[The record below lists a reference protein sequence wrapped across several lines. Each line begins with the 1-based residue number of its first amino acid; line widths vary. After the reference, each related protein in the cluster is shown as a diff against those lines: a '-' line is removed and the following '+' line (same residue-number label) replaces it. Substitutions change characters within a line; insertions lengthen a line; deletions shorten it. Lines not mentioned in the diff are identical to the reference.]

1 MKKIW
6 LGIGAAVI
14 VILLLLQ
21 TKFNVFMRLEQ
32 NGYAVAD
39 SEIKKMLMLDPEE
52 VELET
57 SFEHYRFEAL
67 DYIYQRGN
75 KYYMGEKKKQEIDL
89 GFPLYVNG
97 GAGILFTD
105 NSGTLFDVDFE
116 TAETYPGLTVSEG
129 ISYNPGG
136 SRADATEY
144 IFSELPNGMF
154 VNLDVLTFKDRGE
167 ERNVDPNSIIYFTEE
182 YFTYSEQQNG
192 IGNYQVCKT
201 IAADDIVNIHGQEI
215 TYHDLLLKLHV
226 INEKK
231 AKEPEVEEETTPV
244 ETLVPEQAELED
256 GEVLESEVEGIE
268 EAAEKED
275 ATKELQEP
283 AGAADKEVTK
293 EEEQK
298 QKQPQQGSQSNSK
311 PNPGSPSAKPQNPVK
326 PPSSDEPPRG
336 TRPDSMRP
344 DKETAKPVVG
354 YIKPNVTVNSVTAGV
369 YRIMLDVTV
378 DDPAIR
384 LHKLRKVQF
393 EFYEVGSDGKETL
406 VYRTYTGASNSK
418 LSAGEGSIKPDTT
431 YRINAYFTYYDEYDN
446 MTVESIPLDTLIPDS
461 KITTGSLSSVGI
473 IDLGNPVPQYY
484 YDTYLELPNVKYAA
498 GSDEEALY
506 GINRN
511 AGMKLIVKG
520 NSGFSAETILD
531 ATTIRNFKNGVSVDF
546 VSAANLTPKSEYEF
560 TIVAEDYFGN
570 SLTLINNTGTFETC
584 KSRPIGSLEIV
595 ENKLGNFKMR
605 VKMTDLDESAIPAT
619 TEKDYDIYLVYATER
634 SEVEKVTKEE
644 CDAYLAG
651 TPINGSKVAFVHKFE
666 KDTYLKDGRIEI
678 DQIIETTKLDLNE
691 RYFAYLYCDYDL
703 NNKKGPVYFGEIADL
718 KFTSASLSSLG
729 DIYVKVDISHVMA
742 HSATITY
749 TLNTDRTV
757 DELEK
762 LLSSVRFNIVRDGG
776 EEEITDS
783 YIEFNTDAMTKFTG
797 YDHGTNEN
805 PKDFPWSPKEP
816 VSPEDSAR
824 SVLMDASFFDG
835 SLSEEQHALNSM
847 TDYSIDPVI
856 KATYNGKEYD
866 MKVKL
871 TTSSFKTMKEPASVE
886 VENLVLAAGRLRFNV
901 KINDPDEA
909 IMGNSGHMVRM
920 NLYQQDGTF
929 VKAIRIPKNTED
941 FQEIEIAGLKE
952 DKRFKLTF
960 IATEYNEGYTNSTYV
975 SNKIIKEILIDDSV
989 ELSGTIKLQ
998 DIVAGDSNSRLKANV
1013 AVSLNDDNKILN
1025 NGCYYIK
1032 VTKNGIDVTE
1042 SANYPASYEV
1052 PGTGGYYIGTGTKI
1066 EKELTFAVDKGR
1078 NTYQLT
1084 LYAMVNGQQ
1093 LILDT
1098 LKFTAEKTV
1107 TAISSAE
1114 DFIFKI
1120 KNDPSGKFV
1129 VTEDIVLDS
1138 ETVYEN
1144 PNDSSQK
1151 STPKR
1156 ITNNFNGQIDFQ
1168 GYSLDYNYRSK
1179 TSSFFANLG
1188 SQSEIS
1194 NMVFNVKLENSG
1206 AAVYDDGILCRF
1218 NYGKIHDVMVNFK
1231 GAVLAMNEQVGL
1243 LCKTNTVSGVIE
1255 NFVVSNEPEEGM
1267 MPYTVWKTG
1276 GLVCASNLGIVR
1288 NGYAYGDPIYTDIA
1302 EPSVGGELQV
1312 GGIVGFQ
1319 SSRGRLENVFSLV
1332 NVSVANPH
1340 RALNQNTKVNGYGS
1354 IAGRAYGKVF
1364 NAYGIGESF
1373 YREEHNNE
1381 TKNIA
1386 VGPAVGTF
1394 DGRSSNVYYW
1404 NETDTDYTN
1413 TKQKRI
1419 GLESLYD
1426 YGWQAELLGSQFNT
1440 SNVEVGYYP
1449 HVKLSDELPSQP
1461 NLPLPERAS
1470 ANLVEFVSAEVV
1482 EYVDNKQ
1489 AAIVNF
1495 RFSNTQNAQIQE
1507 INIKELTTEIDKDSI
1522 HSADGFT
1529 NLQAKVYNPTRF
1541 CSTYE
1546 IDSVKCYLKGERT
1559 VDFEPN
1565 PILLVDFYRNISTPD
1580 EWYEYVVKQ
1589 PTENARLIADID
1601 FSGVPEDRIAVTSEY
1616 TGKLDGG
1623 SADENSPGY
1632 SIKNITIQQRKKN
1645 NVFTSNVRG
1654 AITNLCIENLTL
1666 GNEDNVVENPA
1677 FVNTLNGGV
1686 IDNVHIYDMNV
1697 IGYKYIGGI
1706 ASTAT
1711 YGAEIT
1717 NSSIRNI
1724 NLTYKEPENVNT
1736 VGRIGGVAAYVH
1748 ETRVNNCY
1756 VRDLE
1761 MNVPDIRECE
1771 GAGGLVGYASSSSI
1785 DGAYSTG
1792 SITVRGVRAGGIVGY
1807 YTNNETGSCIKNIL
1821 SGTDVLSYQD
1831 KIGGLVGEASVTAML
1846 NDRNNMSGVALGNV
1860 FANDPDASAVSY
1872 TIGDMAGAKLSFY
1885 GSEVQLLNGLVGQE
1899 KDENTLGILT
1909 LEQIQDADTYM
1920 NEAGMDA
1927 VFDYSK
1933 AEDNYFP
1940 VLYYEGTNI
1949 PLPFQSDIPLS
1960 SAEISKNEITV
1971 NEVILNVE
1979 NNRIALDVNTLY
1991 DTEYKIT
1998 NIKIENLK
2006 LNDHWNNQMQNTLTD
2021 GGGRIS
2027 TYYLSVGEQEHW
2039 QDSYLLTRIDYTKM
2053 VNGEPVPG
2061 YADFTED
2068 PVRIPLTLF
2077 AEINS
2082 VEAWN
2087 QHLTEANNYGNYEN
2101 YCITEDL
2108 NFANRRYTYNVK
2120 IGRIKGATGRGD
2132 GKATLSGI
2140 DLSGPRTNFIFR
2152 LNTEMTNLAFENCN
2166 ITSSERD
2173 GVGLVGA
2180 SAADV
2185 TNISFKGINIS
2196 NKTQNVNTAGLV
2208 GYQVGGSMQ
2217 DIIMEHVSVVGDR
2230 GEQSYVGG
2238 LVGYCTGSV
2247 LFKNI
2252 NGTKIEVTG
2261 SSYVGG
2267 LVGMTARAYFEDIAY
2282 EDIKVTGRASYVGG
2296 IIGYNNSPRTAENAP
2311 HMWNVSIKG
2320 KPERDAAG
2328 WVIGSS
2334 TEIAIGA
2341 DYTAGNYMGGIAGR
2355 CIGYNI
2361 GFGRPAGVE
2370 GGNAIT
2376 VDGIVLRAAGSY
2388 VGGAFGESYGCQN
2401 VTVTDVLITGNNHT
2415 RAQLRSQVGGV
2426 SGRQNYENSY
2436 NEVNHIKI
2444 DVEDYRQVG
2453 LVSGYRVNNGSSY
2466 YCFAHNSDLK
2476 TTKTTRVKDTV
2487 WDVGGV
2493 FGRSDSASYYCG
2505 AYNCNILAT
2514 GETADA
2520 FYTNVG
2526 GIVGYSAGLVNR
2538 CFYYAEPQSDTDP
2551 TANAAYKVQ
2560 GGSYVGGVVG
2570 NLGSGGATLTYSN
2583 ANVIADRLYAG
2594 GLVGYYNNAY
2604 TKSKVSGKDVYGY
2617 SGVYL
2622 RNSYFAGTVKAKSFA
2637 GGAIGANAMAVSS
2650 TVDPSHQKNGGRSTV
2665 VDAAAGFKS
2674 GSAMEREYTVSNLI
2688 LAKTVSADEVDTNG
2702 KITAHAFCGT
2712 QDGFEGKANMWY
2724 DPSKENESAKN
2735 RDYQTSQDKAFR
2747 TLLFAGMKVGKTDG
2761 EMTELYNM
2769 TAKPEDKVPDY
2780 AKNGDQWRY
2789 EMWNPSEFDDA
2800 NGIVVHWPVVNA
2812 RLVTTADLQGA
2823 NQYETLK
2830 ALAWVT
2836 ENNNAQP
2843 MYRYTMKGDYYRLFY
2858 SAIDNKAEWDA
2869 VGDAGQY
2876 QGKDYLPH
2884 IRVNSKKN
2892 PVNFKNDKFLQKQ
2905 SNLGI
2910 ALPIPEWTATTPRPD
2925 TTTLSLR
2932 PVAQTYVTI
2941 YPVDA
2946 DRINVEFSQDLVDCG
2961 GYFTLS
2967 YGGEVISKQLI
2978 TKRVY
2983 TYSYDYAKNL
2993 KLTYGYADLETIQEQ
3008 MVQAGIIEADTP
3020 LTEEQEQKI
3029 FAYEDLI
3036 FELDTLSYSAAS
3048 LERHVMVYGNEYYY
3062 ISEDGIVHGCG
3073 SSSSSQS
3080 TGEDTSSE
3088 DGKVVDETA
3097 QTMAG
3102 SYITIYNGH
3111 ALCEDGRVIE
3121 VSGEGT
3127 VRTTSGCAPLSE
3139 VTTLQ
3144 SFNYDGYWIETYAK
3158 FSEVVNT
3165 DVVAKESQ
3173 ILKGYTGNVG
3183 FIDSR
3188 MENIKDSLLLYT
3200 KDGKEYQTIL
3210 GVDGIMIDMFQGDDI
3225 NAPEDFKCSGIVYM
3239 TNNLNS
3245 SVPFVL
3251 VEYQNGGIVGY
3262 NYMTGEYLFDNS
3274 VKNVMSLLDYT
3285 KVYFEGDKSMYAQVS
3300 SSYAVNKETAEI
3312 IGTPE
3317 RLLELVEGNS
3327 ENIDV
3332 QGNSTGEGTKSENEL
3347 QEKAGDETAK
3357 TSNKTEVSE
3366 SGEVSDKLTDGDS
3379 SSVQGDAK
3387 GDGKENDL
3395 DSNGEALNGASAGD
3409 NTLAESKDG
3418 TGESDNIEE
3427 SEFTSVPGAESGNP
3441 VSEDE
3446 KISGEGKGE
3455 GINVVSGTSTANG
3468 SNTEI
3473 TDSIGGVSG
3482 DASADKATGTGD
3494 KAAGVDKGT
3503 GNDSADDADDKV
3515 NIDELDISTLTGK
3528 NTEGEAGEGKDG
3540 EGEDGKT
3547 VSEVGKDV
3555 KENETDVAN
3564 GQTDDAQDGA
3574 NSQVDGTQD
3583 GANGGNDTV
3592 QTSAKTRT
3600 TTAGTKI
3607 KTSDNINN
3615 GDSNSP
3621 NLGTLNE
3628 EEKDEGKTES
3638 SDTSNTSS
3646 SDTLANG
3653 LITVYNQST
3662 GTYEIVDVEQ
3672 YFNIPVYQSENQKLC
3687 IHDLSAYAGFAEEEV
3702 EKEEADGLLL
3712 YILIAFAIVGGVG
3725 FTYYYRKKTKYNR

>member
-39 SEIKKMLMLDPEE
+39 SEIKKILMLDPEE
-52 VELET
+52 VESDI

-105 NSGTLFDVDFE
+105 NSSTLFDVDFQ
-116 TAETYPGLTVSEG
+116 TAESYPGLTVSEG

-144 IFSELPNGMF
+144 IFSEIPNGMF
-154 VNLDVLTFKDRGE
+154 VNLDVLTFEDRGE
-167 ERNVDPNSIIYFTEE
+167 VRDVDRNSIIYFTEE
-182 YFTYSEQQNG
+182 YFTYSEQEG
-192 IGNYQVCKT
+192 GVGNYQVCKT
-201 IAADDIVNIHGQEI
+201 ISADDMVNIHGQEM
-215 TYHDLLLKLHV
+215 TYHELLIKLNV

-231 AKEPEVEEETTPV
+231 PQEPETEEETIPV

-256 GEVLESEVEGIE
+256 GEVLESEAEEIE
-268 EAAEKED
+268 ETEEAED
-275 ATKELQEP
+275 GTKELEEA

-293 EEEQK
+293 EEEQNE
-298 QKQPQQGSQSNSK
+298 PQQGSQSNSNS
-311 PNPGSPSAKPQNPVK
+311 NPGSPSAKPQNPVK
-326 PPSSDEPPRG
+326 PPSSNEPPRG

-344 DKETAKPVVG
+344 DKEPPEPVVG
-354 YIKPNVTVNSVTAGV
+354 YIKPTVTVNSVTAGV

-406 VYRTYTGASNSK
+406 VYRTYTGASNNK
-418 LSAGEGSIKPDTT
+418 LSAGDGSIKPDTT
-431 YRINAYFTYYDEYDN
+431 YRINAYFTYYDEYNN

-484 YDTYLELPNVKYAA
+484 YDTYLELPDVKAA
-498 GSDEEALY
+498 TGSDEEALY

-511 AGMKLIVKG
+511 AGVKLIVEG
-520 NSGFSAETILD
+520 NSLTNSGFSAETILD
-531 ATTIRNFKNGVSVDF
+531 ATTIRNFKNGVSVDI
-546 VSAANLTPKSEYEF
+546 VSAANLTAKEKYKF

-570 SLTLINNTGTFETC
+570 PLTLINNTGVFETC
-584 KSRPIGSLEIV
+584 KSRPIGNLEIV
-595 ENKLGNFKMR
+595 ENKLGNFKMQ
-605 VKMTDLDESAIPAT
+605 VKMTDVDESAITANAGT
-619 TEKDYDIYLVYATER
+619 GYDIYLVYSTKQI
-634 SEVEKVTKEE
+634 EVEPVTKDE
-644 CDAYLAG
+644 CDAYIANDG
-651 TPINGSKVAFVHKFE
+651 PVAGSKVAFAYKFSE
-666 KDTYLKDGRIEI
+666 SEYLDADGKLKI
-678 DQIIETTKLDLNE
+678 DEIIETTKLDLNE

-703 NNKKGPVYFGEIADL
+703 NNKKGPVYFGEIANL
-718 KFTSASLSSLG
+718 RFTSASLSSLG
-729 DIYVKVDISHVMA
+729 DIYVKVDISNVTA
-742 HSATITY
+742 HSANIAF
-749 TLNTDRTV
+749 TLNGDRTV

-762 LLSSVRFNIVRDGG
+762 LLSSVRFDIVRDGG

-783 YIEFNTDAMTKFTG
+783 YMQFDTDAMTVFSG
-797 YDHGTNEN
+797 YDHGSNGS
-805 PKDFPWSPKEP
+805 PKDFPWAETGTFGT
-816 VSPEDSAR
+816 VM
-824 SVLMDASFFDG
+824 MDANFFNG
-835 SLSEEQHALNSM
+835 SLSEEQHALKSM
-847 TDYSIDPVI
+847 TDYSIEPDI
-856 KATYNGKEYD
+856 KAIYNGKEYD

-871 TTSSFKTMKEPASVE
+871 TTSSFKTMKEPATVD
-886 VENLVLAAGRLRFNV
+886 VENLVLAAGKLRFNV
-901 KINDPDEA
+901 KVNDPDEA
-909 IMGNSGHMVRM
+909 IIGNSGHTVRM

-941 FQEIEIAGLKE
+941 FQEIEITGLNE
-952 DKRFKLTF
+952 DKRLKLTF
-960 IATEYNEGYTNSTYV
+960 IAMEYNEGFTNNTYA
-975 SNKIIKEILIDDSV
+975 SNKILKEILIDDSV

-998 DIVAGDSNSRLKANV
+998 DIVAGDSNSKLKANV
-1013 AVSLNDDNKILN
+1013 EVALSDDNKILN
-1025 NGCYYIK
+1025 NGCYYIQVK
-1032 VTKNGIDVTE
+1032 KNGTDVTE

-1052 PGTGGYYIGTGTKI
+1052 PGAGGDYIGTGTKI

-1084 LYAMVNGQQ
+1084 LYAMVNGQR
-1093 LILDT
+1093 LVLDT
-1098 LKFTAEKTV
+1098 LTFTSEKTV
-1107 TAISSAE
+1107 TGINSAQE
-1114 DFIFKI
+1114 FVWKI
-1120 KNDPSGKFV
+1120 KNNPSGKFV
-1129 VTEDIVLDS
+1129 VTKDIVLDS
-1138 ETVYEN
+1138 EEYYTN
-1144 PNDSSQK
+1144 PNDSSQTA
-1151 STPKR
+1151 TPKR

-1168 GYSLDYNYRSK
+1168 GYALDYTYRTK
-1179 TSSFFANLG
+1179 SSGLFLNLG

-1194 NMVFNVKLENSG
+1194 NMVFNVKMENSDST
-1206 AAVYDDGILCRF
+1206 VWDDGVLCRF

-1231 GAVLAMNEQVGL
+1231 GAEMAKNEQVGL
-1243 LCKTNTVSGVIE
+1243 LCKTNTVSGTIE

-1267 MPYTVWKTG
+1267 MPFTVWKSG
-1276 GLVCASNLGIVR
+1276 GLVCATNLGIIR
-1288 NGYAYGDPIYTDIA
+1288 NGYAYGDPIFTDIT

-1319 SSRGRLENVFSLV
+1319 SSMGRLENVFSLV
-1332 NVSVANPH
+1332 NVSVANPK
-1340 RALNQNTKVNGYGS
+1340 RASNQNTKVNGYGS
-1354 IAGRAYGKVF
+1354 VAGRAYGKVS
-1364 NAYGIGESF
+1364 NVYGIGESF
-1373 YREEHNNE
+1373 YKEALNGEV
-1381 TKNIA
+1381 KNIA
-1386 VGPAVGTF
+1386 VGPVIGTF

-1426 YGWQAELLGSQFNT
+1426 YGWQAELLGNQFIT
-1440 SNVEVGYYP
+1440 SNVEVGFYP
-1449 HVKLSDELPSQP
+1449 HVKLSNELPSQP
-1461 NLPLPERAS
+1461 NLPLPERAK

-1482 EYVDNKQ
+1482 EYVDDKQ

-1495 RFSNTQNAQIQE
+1495 RFSNTQNAEIQK
-1507 INIKELTTEIDKDSI
+1507 INILNLTTEIDVDSI

-1546 IDSVKCYLKGERT
+1546 IESVECYLKGKRT
-1559 VDFEPN
+1559 VDFDPN

-1589 PTENARLIADID
+1589 PTENARLTADID
-1601 FSGVPEDRIAVTSEY
+1601 FNGVPEDRIVVTKEY

-1623 SADENSPGY
+1623 SADENSTGY
-1632 SIKNITIQQRKKN
+1632 TIRNIVIQNKWN
-1645 NVFTSNVRG
+1645 NVFASNVRG
-1654 AITNLCIENLTL
+1654 TITNLCVENLTL
-1666 GNEDNVVENPA
+1666 GNGDNVAKNPA
-1677 FVNTLNGGV
+1677 FVQTLHGV
-1686 IDNVHIYDMNV
+1686 VENVHVQNV
-1697 IGYKYIGGI
+1697 NVVGYEYVGGM
-1706 ASTAT
+1706 ASTAI

-1724 NLTYKEPENVNT
+1724 NLTYKEPANVNT
-1736 VGRIGGVAAYVH
+1736 VGRIGGLAAYIH

-1792 SITVRGVRAGGIVGY
+1792 SITVRGVRVGGIVGY

-1821 SGTDVLSYQD
+1821 SGTDVFSYQD
-1831 KIGGLVGEASVTAML
+1831 KIGGLIGEASVTSML
-1846 NDRNNMSGVALGNV
+1846 TDRNNVSGVALGNV
-1860 FANDPDASAVSY
+1860 FANNPDAEAVSY

-1909 LEQIQDADTYM
+1909 LEEIQDADTYM
-1920 NEAGMDA
+1920 DKAGMDA
-1927 VFDYSK
+1927 VFNYSK
-1933 AEDNYFP
+1933 AEDNCFP
-1940 VLYYEGTNI
+1940 VLYYEGTSI

-1960 SAEISKNEITV
+1960 STEISKNEITV
-1971 NEVILNVE
+1971 NEVILNNE
-1979 NNRIALDVNTLY
+1979 ENRIILDVNTA
-1991 DTEYKIT
+1991 DNAEYQIT
-1998 NIKIENLK
+1998 GVEIENLLQDTNRN
-2006 LNDHWNNQMQNTLTD
+2006 LNFVASNRLAD
-2021 GGGRIS
+2021 GGGRIL
-2027 TYYLSVGEQEHW
+2027 THYLPVDQQEHW
-2039 QDSYLLTRIDYTKM
+2039 QDSYLLTRINYIKSD
-2053 VNGEPVPG
+2053 NGTSVQG
-2061 YADFTED
+2061 YADFSED

-2077 AEINS
+2077 ADIYS
-2082 VEAWN
+2082 VETWTYFIN
-2087 QHLTEANNYGNYEN
+2087 EANNYGNYEN
-2101 YCITEDL
+2101 YRITADIS
-2108 NFANRRYTYNVK
+2108 FANTGYTYNAK
-2120 IGRIKGATGRGD
+2120 LGRLKGDTGVGE
-2132 GKATLSGI
+2132 GIATLSGI
-2140 DLSGPRTNFIFR
+2140 NLSGPRTNFIFR
-2152 LNTEMTNLAFENCN
+2152 LNTEMSNLAFENCS
-2166 ITSSERD
+2166 IISSERD

-2185 TNISFKGINIS
+2185 YDISFKNITIN
-2196 NKTQNVNTAGLV
+2196 NDTAKVNTTGLI

-2217 DIIMEHVSVVGDR
+2217 DIVMEGITIGGNKS
-2230 GEQSYVGG
+2230 EQSYVGG

-2247 LFKNI
+2247 LFKDI
-2252 NGTKIEVTG
+2252 NAKTINVKG
-2261 SSYVGG
+2261 STYVGG
-2267 LVGMTARAYFEDIAY
+2267 LVGTTARAYFEDITC
-2282 EDIKVTGRASYVGG
+2282 EDIKVTGRASFVGG
-2296 IIGYNNSPRTAENAP
+2296 IIGQNNSPRTANNAP

-2320 KPERDAAG
+2320 TPSYDADG
-2328 WVIGSS
+2328 RVIGST
-2334 TEIAIGA
+2334 TEIVSVDWAVS
-2341 DYTAGNYMGGIAGR
+2341 GNYMGGIAGR
-2355 CIGYNI
+2355 CVGYEI
-2361 GFGRPAGVE
+2361 GFGRPAGTGSSAINVE
-2370 GGNAIT
+2370 G
-2376 VDGIVLRAAGSY
+2376 IVVRAAGSY
-2388 VGGAFGESYGCQN
+2388 VGGAFGESHGCQN
-2401 VTVTDVLITGNNHT
+2401 VTVKDVLITGNNHN
-2415 RAQLRSQVGGV
+2415 RQQLQSQLGGV

-2436 NEVNHIKI
+2436 NEVHNVKI

-2453 LVSGYRVNNGSSY
+2453 LVSGYKISNGSSY
-2466 YCFAHNSDLK
+2466 FCAAYNSDLK
-2476 TTKTTRVKDTV
+2476 TTKTSRVTAPV
-2487 WDVGGV
+2487 WDAGGV
-2493 FGRSDSASYYCG
+2493 FGRTDGAAYYCR
-2505 AYNCNILAT
+2505 AYNCNVVAAS
-2514 GETADA
+2514 ETDDV
-2520 FYTNVG
+2520 YTNVG
-2526 GIVGYSAGLVNR
+2526 GVAGYAGAIIGK

-2551 TANAAYKVQ
+2551 TANADYKVQ

-2570 NLGSGGATLTYSN
+2570 NLGSGGVSLTYSN
-2583 ANVIADRLYAG
+2583 ANVIADKIYAG
-2594 GLVGYYNNAY
+2594 GLLGYYNNAY
-2604 TKSKVSGKDVYGY
+2604 NKSSISGKVVYGY

-2622 RNSYFAGTVKAKSFA
+2622 KHSYFAGTVKAASYA

-2650 TVDPSHQKNGGRSTV
+2650 VVDLNHQANGGRSTV
-2665 VDAAAGFKS
+2665 VDENAGFKS
-2674 GSAMEREYTVSNLI
+2674 GSNMEYTYTVSNMI
-2688 LAKTVSADEVDTNG
+2688 LAKTVSADDG
-2702 KITAHAFCGT
+2702 SAHAFSGT
-2712 QDGFEGKANMWY
+2712 QDGFEGKANSWANA
-2724 DPSKENESAKN
+2724 SG
-2735 RDYQTSQDKAFR
+2735 DYLTSQDKAFR
-2747 TLLFAGMKVGKTDG
+2747 TLLFAGMKVGATG
-2761 EMTELYNM
+2761 SEEELYSMPNDD
-2769 TAKPEDKVPDY
+2769 TVPEY
-2780 AKNGDQWRY
+2780 AKNEGSSYRY
-2789 EMWNPSEFDDA
+2789 EMWDPTEFKSYQMSTADKLA
-2800 NGIVVHWPVVNA
+2800 VVYWPAVNA
-2812 RLVTTADLQGA
+2812 RLVTTEDLKGD
-2823 NQYETLK
+2823 NQYETFK
-2830 ALAWVT
+2830 ALAWVAGNYNT
-2836 ENNNAQP
+2836 QQNGLN
-2843 MYRYTMKGDYYRLFY
+2843 TMKGDYHRLIY
-2858 SAIDNKAEWDA
+2858 STVNNHAEWA
-2869 VGDAGQY
+2869 AMGDADKY
-2876 QGKDYLPH
+2876 QSKDYLPH
-2884 IRVNSKKN
+2884 IRINSKDQA
-2892 PVNFKNDKFLQKQ
+2892 VGGDKFLKIQ
-2905 SNLGI
+2905 SDLSI
-2910 ALPIPEWTATTPRPD
+2910 AMPIPEWTAQTARTSAI
-2925 TTTLSLR
+2925 TLSLR
-2932 PVAQTYVTI
+2932 PVVQTYATI

-2993 KLTYGYADLETIQEQ
+2993 KLTYGYVDLETIQEQ
-3008 MVQAGIIEADTP
+3008 MVQEGIIEADTL

-3029 FAYEDLI
+3029 FAYDDLI

-3073 SSSSSQS
+3073 SSSSGQS

-3097 QTMAG
+3097 QTMSG

-3111 ALCEDGRVIE
+3111 ALREDGRVIE
-3121 VSGEGT
+3121 VGSEGT
-3127 VRTTSGCAPLSE
+3127 IRTTSGCAPLSE

-3144 SFNYDGYWIETYAK
+3144 SFEYGGYWIETYAK

-3165 DVVAKESQ
+3165 DVVAKEDQ

-3183 FIDSR
+3183 FIDGD

-3210 GVDGIMIDMFQGDDI
+3210 GMDGIMIDMIQVDDI
-3225 NAPEDFKCSGIVYM
+3225 NVPEDFKSSGIVYM

-3245 SVPFVL
+3245 SAPFVL

-3332 QGNSTGEGTKSENEL
+3332 QGNSTGEGTKSENEI
-3347 QEKAGDETAK
+3347 QENAGDETAK

-3366 SGEVSDKLTDGDS
+3366 SGEISDKLTDGDS
-3379 SSVQGDAK
+3379 SSVQGDAQ

-3395 DSNGEALNGASAGD
+3395 DSDAEALNGASAGD
-3409 NTLAESKDG
+3409 NTLTESKDG

-3427 SEFTSVPGAESGNP
+3427 SEVTSVLGAESGNS

-3446 KISGEGKGE
+3446 KISGEGKGD

-3473 TDSIGGVSG
+3473 TDSIGGVRG
-3482 DASADKATGTGD
+3482 DVSANKATGNGNNTSETD
-3494 KAAGVDKGT
+3494 NGT
-3503 GNDSADDADDKV
+3503 ENNSADGSDNKV
-3515 NIDELDISTLTGK
+3515 NIDEVDIDSLTGEDA
-3528 NTEGEAGEGKDG
+3528 EGEAGEDG
-3540 EGEDGKT
+3540 NDEAEDGTT
-3547 VSEVGKDV
+3547 VLEEKDA
-3555 KENETDVAN
+3555 KENEAGAAD
-3564 GQTDDAQDGA
+3564 GQTDDAQDGTKGQA
-3574 NSQVDGTQD
+3574 DDIQD
-3583 GANGGNDTV
+3583 GANSGENMT
-3592 QTSAKTRT
+3592 QTSAITKT
-3600 TTAGTKI
+3600 TTAGTAI

-3621 NLGTLNE
+3621 NLGTLDEEDDVDSNE
-3628 EEKDEGKTES
+3628 DSKTDS
-3638 SDTSNTSS
+3638 SNTSS
-3646 SDTLANG
+3646 AETQASG

-3672 YFNIPVYQSENQKLC
+3672 YFNIPLYQSENQKLC

-3712 YILIAFAIVGGVG
+3712 YVLVAFAIIGGVG

>member
-32 NGYAVAD
+32 NGYAIAD
-39 SEIKKMLMLDPEE
+39 SEIKKTLMLDPEE
-52 VELET
+52 VELDI

-75 KYYMGEKKKQEIDL
+75 KYYMGEKKKQEVDL

-105 NSGTLFDVDFE
+105 NSSTLFDVDFQ
-116 TAETYPGLTVSEG
+116 TAESYSGLTVSEG

-144 IFSELPNGMF
+144 IFSEIPNGMF
-154 VNLDVLTFKDRGE
+154 VNLDVLTFEDRGE
-167 ERNVDPNSIIYFTEE
+167 VRDVDRNSIIYFTEE
-182 YFTYSEQQNG
+182 YFTYSEQEG
-192 IGNYQVCKT
+192 GVGNYQVCKT
-201 IAADDIVNIHGQEI
+201 ISADDMVNIHGQEL
-215 TYHDLLLKLHV
+215 TYHELLIKLNV

-231 AKEPEVEEETTPV
+231 PQEPETEEETTTV
-244 ETLVPEQAELED
+244 ETLEPEKAELED
-256 GEVLESEVEGIE
+256 GEVLESEVEEIE
-268 EAAEKED
+268 EAEEKEEG
-275 ATKELQEP
+275 TKEFE
-283 AGAADKEVTK
+283 AAASATDKEVSQ
-293 EEEQK
+293 EVEQN
-298 QKQPQQGSQSNSK
+298 QAQQGSQSNSN
-311 PNPGSPSAKPQNPVK
+311 PNPGSSPSKPQNPVK
-326 PPSSDEPPRG
+326 PPSSNEPPRG

-344 DKETAKPVVG
+344 DKEPPKPVVG
-354 YIKPNVTVNSVTAGV
+354 YIKPTVTVNSVTSGV
-369 YRIMLDVTV
+369 YRIILDVTV

-393 EFYEVGSDGKETL
+393 EFYEVGSDGKEKL

-418 LSAGEGSIKPDTT
+418 LSAGDGSIKPDTT
-431 YRINAYFTYYDEYDN
+431 YRINAYFTYYDEYNN
-446 MTVESIPLDTLIPDS
+446 MTVESIPLDTILTDS
-461 KITTGSLSSVGI
+461 KIKTGSLSSVGI
-473 IDLGNPVPQYY
+473 IDMGSPVPQYY
-484 YDTYLELPNVKYAA
+484 YDSYLELPNVKYAA

-511 AGMKLIVKG
+511 AGIKLIVEG
-520 NSGFSAETILD
+520 NSLTNSGFSAETTLD
-531 ATTIRNFKNGVSVDF
+531 STTIRNFKNGVSTDF
-546 VSAANLTPKSEYEF
+546 VSAANLTAKEKYKF

-570 SLTLINNTGTFETC
+570 PLTLINNTGVFETC
-584 KSRPIGSLEIV
+584 KSRPVGNLEIV
-595 ENKLGNFKMR
+595 ENKLGNFKMQ
-605 VKMTDLDESAIPAT
+605 VKMTDLDESAITANSGT
-619 TEKDYDIYLVYATER
+619 GYDIYLVYSTKQI
-634 SEVEKVTKEE
+634 EVEAVTKEE
-644 CDAYLAG
+644 CDAYIANDG
-651 TPINGSKVAFVHKFE
+651 PVEGSKVAFAYKFNE
-666 KDTYLKDGRIEI
+666 SEYLDADGKLKI
-678 DQIIETTKLDLNE
+678 DEIIETTKLDLNE

-718 KFTSASLSSLG
+718 RFTSASLSSLG
-729 DIYVKVDISHVMA
+729 DIYVKVDISNVTA
-742 HSATITY
+742 HSANIAF
-749 TLNTDRTV
+749 TLNADRTV

-762 LLSSVRFNIVRDGG
+762 LLSSVRFDIVRDGG

-783 YIEFNTDAMTKFTG
+783 YMQFDTDAMTVFSG
-797 YDHGTNEN
+797 YDHGSNGS
-805 PKDFPWSPKEP
+805 PKDFPWAETGTFGT
-816 VSPEDSAR
+816 VM
-824 SVLMDASFFDG
+824 MDANFFNG
-835 SLSEEQHALNSM
+835 SLSEEQHALKSM
-847 TDYSIDPVI
+847 TDYSIEPVI
-856 KATYNGKEYD
+856 KAIYNGKEYD

-871 TTSSFKTMKEPASVE
+871 TTSSFKTMKEPVTVD
-886 VENLVLAAGRLRFNV
+886 VENLVLAGGRLRFNV
-901 KINDPDEA
+901 KVTDPDEA
-909 IMGNSGHMVRM
+909 IMGNSGHTVRM

-941 FQEIEIAGLKE
+941 FQEVEITGLKK

-960 IATEYNEGYTNSTYV
+960 IAMEYNEGFTNSTYE
-975 SNKIIKEILIDDSV
+975 SNKILKEILIDDSV
-989 ELSGTIKLQ
+989 ELSGNIKLQ

-1013 AVSLNDDNKILN
+1013 TVSLYDDNKILN
-1025 NGCYYIK
+1025 DGCYYIQVK
-1032 VTKNGIDVTE
+1032 KNGEDVTE
-1042 SANYPASYEV
+1042 SANYPASYKV
-1052 PGTGGYYIGTGTKI
+1052 PGAGGDYVGTEIKKG
-1066 EKELTFAVDKGR
+1066 LTFDVDKGR
-1078 NTYQLT
+1078 NNYQLT

-1098 LKFTAEKTV
+1098 LKFTSEKTV
-1107 TAISSAE
+1107 TGINSAAE
-1114 DFIFKI
+1114 FIWKI

-1129 VTEDIVLDS
+1129 VTKDIVLDS
-1138 ETVYEN
+1138 ETYYTN
-1144 PNDSSQK
+1144 PNNPNQT

-1156 ITNNFNGQIDFQ
+1156 ITSNFNGQIDFQ
-1168 GYSLDYNYRSK
+1168 GYSLDYNYRSRV
-1179 TSSFFANLG
+1179 SSFFANLG

-1194 NMVFNVKLENSG
+1194 NMVFNVKMENSDST
-1206 AAVYDDGILCRF
+1206 VWDDGVLCRF

-1231 GAVLAMNEQVGL
+1231 GAEMAKNEQVGL
-1243 LCKTNTVSGVIE
+1243 LCKTNTVSGIIE

-1267 MPYTVWKTG
+1267 MPFTVWKSG
-1276 GLVCASNLGIVR
+1276 GLVCATNLGTIR
-1288 NGYAYGDPIYTDIA
+1288 NGYAYGDPIFTDIA

-1319 SSRGRLENVFSLV
+1319 SSMGRLENVYSMV
-1332 NVSVANPH
+1332 NVSVANAK
-1340 RALNQNTKVNGYGS
+1340 RASNQNTKVNGYGS
-1354 IAGRAYGKVF
+1354 IAGRAYGKVT
-1364 NAYGIGESF
+1364 NVYGIGESF
-1373 YREEHNNE
+1373 YREPLNGED
-1381 TKNIA
+1381 KNIA

-1426 YGWQAELLGSQFNT
+1426 YGWQAELLGNQFIT
-1440 SNVEVGYYP
+1440 SNVEVGFYP

-1461 NLPLPERAS
+1461 NIPLPERVK

-1482 EYVDNKQ
+1482 EYVDDKQ

-1495 RFSNTQNAQIQE
+1495 RFSNTQNAEIQK
-1507 INIKELTTEIDKDSI
+1507 INIKELTTEIDVDSI

-1546 IDSVKCYLKGERT
+1546 IESVECYLKGKRT
-1559 VDFEPN
+1559 VDFNPN

-1589 PTENARLIADID
+1589 PTENARLTADID
-1601 FSGVPEDRIAVTSEY
+1601 FSGVPEDRIVVTKEY

-1623 SADENSPGY
+1623 SADENSTGFT
-1632 SIKNITIQQRKKN
+1632 IRNITIQNKWN
-1645 NVFTSNVRG
+1645 NVFASNVRG
-1654 AITNLCIENLTL
+1654 TITNLCVENLTL
-1666 GNEDNVVENPA
+1666 GNGDNVAKNPA
-1677 FVNTLNGGV
+1677 FVRTLHGV
-1686 IDNVHIYDMNV
+1686 VENVHVQNV
-1697 IGYKYIGGI
+1697 SVVGYEYVGGI
-1706 ASTAT
+1706 ASTAI

-1724 NLTYKEPENVNT
+1724 NLTYKEPANVNT
-1736 VGRIGGVAAYVH
+1736 VGRIGGLAAYIH

-1846 NDRNNMSGVALGNV
+1846 SDRNNMSGVALGNV
-1860 FANDPDASAVSY
+1860 FANNPDASAVSY

-1899 KDENTLGILT
+1899 RDENTLGILT
-1909 LEQIQDADTYM
+1909 LEQIQNADTYM
-1920 NEAGMDA
+1920 DKAGMDA

-1933 AEDNYFP
+1933 AEDKHFP
-1940 VLYYEGTNI
+1940 VLYYEGTSI

-1960 SAEISKNEITV
+1960 NTEISKNEITV
-1971 NEVILNVE
+1971 NDVILNNE
-1979 NNRIALDVNTLY
+1979 ENRIILDVNTI
-1991 DTEYKIT
+1991 DNAEYQI
-1998 NIKIENLK
+1998 IGVEIENLK
-2006 LNDHWNNQMQNTLTD
+2006 QDTNKNLNFVAANRLAD
-2021 GGGRIS
+2021 GGGRIL
-2027 TYYLSVGEQEHW
+2027 THYLPVDQQEHW
-2039 QDSYLLTRIDYTKM
+2039 QDSYLLTRINYIKSE
-2053 VNGEPVPG
+2053 NGSSVQG
-2061 YADFTED
+2061 YADFSED

-2077 AEINS
+2077 ANIYNVETWTHFIN
-2082 VEAWN
+2082 
-2087 QHLTEANNYGNYEN
+2087 EANNYGNYEN
-2101 YCITEDL
+2101 YRITKDI
-2108 NFANRRYTYNVK
+2108 NFANMGYTYNAK
-2120 IGRIKGATGRGD
+2120 IGRIKGDTGVGE
-2132 GKATLSGI
+2132 GTATLSGI
-2140 DLSGPRTNFIFR
+2140 NLSGPRTNLIFR
-2152 LNTEMTNLAFENCN
+2152 LNTEMTNLAFENCS
-2166 ITSSERD
+2166 ITSAERD

-2185 TNISFKGINIS
+2185 YNMSFKDITIDNATEKIS
-2196 NKTQNVNTAGLV
+2196 TTGLI

-2217 DIIMEHVSVVGDR
+2217 DITMEGITVG
-2230 GEQSYVGG
+2230 GNKSEQSYVGG

-2252 NGTKIEVTG
+2252 EGKNINVKG

-2282 EDIKVTGRASYVGG
+2282 EDIKVIGRASFVGG

-2320 KPERDAAG
+2320 TPTYDEDG
-2328 WVIGSS
+2328 WVNGST
-2334 TEIAIGA
+2334 TEIASIDWA
-2341 DYTAGNYMGGIAGR
+2341 VSGNYMGGIAGR
-2355 CIGYNI
+2355 CGGYNI
-2361 GFGRPAGVE
+2361 GFGRPAGT
-2370 GGNAIT
+2370 GSNAIT
-2376 VDGIVLRAAGSY
+2376 VEGIVVRAAGSY

-2415 RAQLRSQVGGV
+2415 RAQLQSQVGGV

-2453 LVSGYRVNNGSSY
+2453 LVSGYRVSNGSSY
-2466 YCFAHNSDLK
+2466 YCFAHESDLK
-2476 TTKTTRVKDTV
+2476 TTVTTRVKDAV
-2487 WDVGGV
+2487 WDAGGV

-2514 GETADA
+2514 SETADA

-2526 GIVGYSAGLVNR
+2526 GIVGYSAGLVSR

-2551 TANAAYKVQ
+2551 TANTAYKVQ

-2665 VDAAAGFKS
+2665 VDATAGFKS

-2688 LAKTVSADEVDTNG
+2688 LAKTVSADEG
-2702 KITAHAFCGT
+2702 TAHAFCGT

-2724 DPSKENESAKN
+2724 DPSKEKESAKN
-2735 RDYQTSQDKAFR
+2735 RKYQTSQDKAFR
-2747 TLLFAGMKVGKTDG
+2747 TLLFAGMKVGKTG
-2761 EMTELYNM
+2761 QEIELYSM
-2769 TAKPEDKVPDY
+2769 PYDEDTIPEY
-2780 AKNGDQWRY
+2780 AQNEGSVWRY
-2789 EMWNPSEFDDA
+2789 EMWKPSEFA
-2800 NGIVVHWPVVNA
+2800 NASGIVAYWPVVNA
-2812 RLVTTADLQGA
+2812 RLVTTADLQGVK
-2823 NQYETLK
+2823 QYETLK

-2836 ENNNAQP
+2836 KNSNAQSTK
-2843 MYRYTMKGDYYRLFY
+2843 YDYTMKGDYYRLFY
-2858 SAIDNKAEWDA
+2858 SAIDNLDEWA
-2869 VGDAGQY
+2869 SVGDAAQY
-2876 QGKDYLPH
+2876 KGKDYLPH
-2884 IRVNSKKN
+2884 VRVNSYADA
-2892 PVNFKNDKFLQKQ
+2892 VGFTYDKFLQKQ

-2932 PVAQTYVTI
+2932 PVAQTYATI

-3555 KENETDVAN
+3555 KENETGTAK
-3564 GQTDDAQDGA
+3564 GQ
-3574 NSQVDGTQD
+3574 SDGTQD
-3583 GANGGNDTV
+3583 GANSGENTA
-3592 QTSAKTRT
+3592 QTSVITKT

-3628 EEKDEGKTES
+3628 EEKDEGKTDS

-3646 SDTLANG
+3646 SDTLASG

-3712 YILIAFAIVGGVG
+3712 YILVAFAIVGGVG